1 MLSCAGCQ
9 ILEGP
14 FKDFSADARAVSSPN
29 ATFEDEVFLSNIR
42 EVARLAGVSVA
53 TVSRTLKSPDCVRK
67 ATRDKVNAAVEQ
79 TGYRP
84 NLMAVQ
90 FRSRRTGN
98 LVILVPKI
106 ANTFFARVISG
117 AQQAAQ
123 AAGYRLLLCDTQGR
137 EDIEREFAEL
147 VYAHQADGLIQL
159 RAYDP
164 FPADGLETPPMVN
177 ACEVIKGG
185 RHPTISLDNQAAAKA
200 MTEYLIGLGHRR
212 IGLIKGP
219 QNSPLTQDRVAGYQ
233 VALDQANIPCDPA
246 LICHGDFSL
255 LAGYDGAAILL
266 TMPER
271 PTALFCESD
280 EMAIGAL
287 KRIKEAGLRVPEDI
301 SLVGFDDIPL
311 AQYCDPPLTTVAQPA
326 EGFGRR
332 AVEMLID
339 MIEKKTTTPPP
350 SLILPFE
357 LTIRKSSAPQST

>member
-1 MLSCAGCQ
+1 M
-9 ILEGP
+9 
-14 FKDFSADARAVSSPN
+14 
-29 ATFEDEVFLSNIR
+29 SNIR

-53 TVSRTLKSPDCVRK
+53 TVSRTLTSPDRVRQ

-79 TGYRP
+79 AGYRP

-90 FRSRRTGN
+90 FRSRRTAN

-147 VYAHQADGLIQL
+147 VDAHQADGVIQL

-164 FPADGLETPPMVN
+164 FPADRADTPPMIN

-200 MTEYLIGLGHRR
+200 MTEHLIGLGHRR

-219 QNSPLTQDRVAGYQ
+219 QSSPLTQDRVAGYQ
-233 VALDQANIPCDPA
+233 AALARAGITSDP
-246 LICHGDFSL
+246 LIICHGDFSL
-255 LAGYDGAAILL
+255 SAGYDGAATLL
-266 TMPER
+266 ALPDR
-271 PTALFCESD
+271 PTALFCEND

-311 AQYCDPPLTTVAQPA
+311 AHYCDPPLTTIAQPA

-332 AVEMLID
+332 AVEMLINL
-339 MIEKKTTTPPP
+339 IEKKTNPQQHV
-350 SLILPFE
+350 ILPFE
-357 LTIRKSSAPQST
+357 LTIRKSSAAPSVQQTQGRL

>member
-1 MLSCAGCQ
+1 M
-9 ILEGP
+9 
-14 FKDFSADARAVSSPN
+14 V
-29 ATFEDEVFLSNIR
+29 LSNIR

-53 TVSRTLKSPDCVRK
+53 TVSRTLTSPDCVRQT
-67 ATRDKVNAAVEQ
+67 TRDKVNAAVEQ

-84 NLMAVQ
+84 NQMAVQ

-106 ANTFFARVISG
+106 ANSFFSRVISG

-123 AAGYRLLLCDTQGR
+123 AAGYRLLLCDTQGN
-137 EDIEREFAEL
+137 EDIEREFAAL
-147 VYAHQADGLIQL
+147 VYAHQADGVIQL

-164 FPADGLETPPMVN
+164 FPAENLAPPPIIN
-177 ACEVIKGG
+177 ACEVIKHG
-185 RHPTISLDNQAAAKA
+185 RHTTISLDNHAAAKA
-200 MTEYLIGLGHRR
+200 MTEYLIGLGHCR

-219 QNSPLTQDRVAGYQ
+219 QSSPLTQDRVAGYQ
-233 VALDQANIPCDPA
+233 AALDQADIPVDPA

-255 LAGYDGAAILL
+255 RAGYDGVASLL
-266 TMPER
+266 EMHDR
-271 PTALFCESD
+271 PTAVFCEND

-311 AQYCDPPLTTVAQPA
+311 AQYCDPPLTTIAQPA
-326 EGFGRR
+326 DSFGRR

-339 MIEKKTTTPPP
+339 IIEKQSAVRTHIT
-350 SLILPFE
+350 LAYE
-357 LTIRKSSAPQST
+357 LVIRKSTAPAPNMPG